1 MMEPPGVDA
10 TQEELDAYKE
20 WLLLVHEEK
29 KPVTAAGGS
38 STGASSAGGGGG
50 QQAGTGAETGNSLLP
65 QHARLLLQRLAAFFH
80 DAEMH
85 TLWVLAAKTVM
96 EFTASPASDD
106 NRSPAAPLS
115 GGGGGGG
122 GGGSSSASSSD
133 LMETA
138 AMAREAG
145 IDALEHTLCNAPSAV
160 VANIAAKAL
169 QVLNAQSDALSS
181 HLVTQLGNWPI
192 EEGTILGALT
202 LLDAPVLHQLLL
214 YAAVRSCPHAHTD
227 LDCGAFARAC
237 AFDQMSCESD
247 HLPFW
252 LAAVLCLRVARRLPV
267 ATQRRSDAPSARGRR
282 PLQSSPR

>member
-96 EFTASPASDD
+96 EFI
-106 NRSPAAPLS
+106 AAPCDETVATAHS
-115 GGGGGGG
+115 T
-122 GGGSSSASSSD
+122 D

-138 AMAREAG
+138 NVAREAG
-145 IDALEHTLCNAPSAV
+145 IDALEYTLCQAQSAV
-160 VANIAAKAL
+160 VANVAAKAL
-169 QVLNAQSDALSS
+169 QVLNAQSDALSA

-192 EEGTILGALT
+192 EEGTIIQALT
-202 LLDAPVLHQLLL
+202 LRDAAVLRQLLQ
-214 YAAVRSCPHAHTD
+214 YAAVR
-227 LDCGAFARAC
+227 G
-237 AFDQMSCESD
+237 
-247 HLPFW
+247 
-252 LAAVLCLRVARRLPV
+252 V
-267 ATQRRSDAPSARGRR
+267 
-282 PLQSSPR
+282 